1 MSHGALRHGVAIA
14 AGSTIMSV
22 LVVTRL
28 TVLLRF
34 VERQAEQVRE
44 LARRDELT
52 GLPNRR
58 AWTDELPRVLE
69 QARQSGRPVSVC
81 MMDLDHFKNFNDTRG
96 HQAGDR
102 LLKEAAAA
110 WLSRLRR
117 EDILARYG
125 GEEFIVLLP
134 GTDVLE
140 GCAIIERLRPVTPA
154 EQTFSSGV
162 ATWDGT
168 ETSEELIARAD
179 AALYEAKHTGRNRIV
194 AAGAAGARRGLE
206 IPR

>member
-1 MSHGALRHGVAIA
+1 VAIA
-14 AGSTIMSV
+14 TGSTVMSV

-34 VERQAEQVRE
+34 VGRQTEQVRE

-52 GLPNRR
+52 GLLNRR

-69 QARQSGRPVSVC
+69 QARQGGRPVSVC
-81 MMDLDHFKNFNDTRG
+81 MMDLDHFKAFNDTRG

-110 WLSRLRR
+110 WQSRLR
-117 EDILARYG
+117 ESDILARYG

-134 GTDVLE
+134 GTDLD
-140 GCAIIERLRPVTPA
+140 GACAIMNRLRESTPA
-154 EQTFSSGV
+154 AQTFSGGV
-162 ATWDGT
+162 AAWDRA
-168 ETSEELIARAD
+168 ETSDELIARAD
-179 AALYEAKHTGRNRIV
+179 TALYEAKHTGRDRIV
-194 AAGAAGARRGLE
+194 AAGLKSPGTMPARTR
-206 IPR
+206 